1 MCVYFRSHVHL
12 HLDEC
17 PKRMM
22 KCSVAGC
29 NNFYQLGME
38 NAHNELYQGSHQA
51 LLKSQVESL
60 QRAIYDKVCWSH
72 LGDSFSSITIEI
84 LFIQLEF
91 RCFRFYLLLFLAF
104 YYYYYYYYY
113 YRCFSKYCYY
123 YYLQSQVAVKREFSK
138 RKCYR
143 WTVPKSSIR
152 IPKDISSLLF
162 GFESH
167 TFRCLWKRTSGQNRL
182 FLNAVFGS
190 SPITVQT
197 RYESQKALLPWLLLS
212 EMVVW

>member
-91 RCFRFYLLLFLAF
+91 RCFRFYLLLFL
-104 YYYYYYYYY
+104 
-113 YRCFSKYCYY
+113 
-123 YYLQSQVAVKREFSK
+123 
-138 RKCYR
+138 
-143 WTVPKSSIR
+143 
-152 IPKDISSLLF
+152 
-162 GFESH
+162 
-167 TFRCLWKRTSGQNRL
+167 TFNNNNNNNNNNNIIIIIVV
-182 FLNAVFGS
+182 FLNIVIIIICS
-190 SPITVQT
+190 L
-197 RYESQKALLPWLLLS
+197 KLPWKGSFLS
-212 EMVVW
+212 ESATGGQCRSRQSEFQRIFQVHCLGLKVTHFGACGRGPLAKIGCF

>member
-72 LGDSFSSITIEI
+72 LGDSFSSITIET

-91 RCFRFYLLLFLAF
+91 RCFRFYLLLFLTFNNSNNNNNNIIIIVFLNIVIIITESIVIPFIIYNAINTF
-104 YYYYYYYYY
+104 PNKTMNSI
-113 YRCFSKYCYY
+113 CFSAP
-123 YYLQSQVAVKREFSK
+123 LLIFSYST
-138 RKCYR
+138 CHI
-143 WTVPKSSIR
+143 TIR
-152 IPKDISSLLF
+152 
-162 GFESH
+162 
-167 TFRCLWKRTSGQNRL
+167 N
-182 FLNAVFGS
+182 
-190 SPITVQT
+190 IT
-197 RYESQKALLPWLLLS
+197 
-212 EMVVW
+212 

>member
-91 RCFRFYLLLFLAF
+91 RCFRFYLLLFLTF
-104 YYYYYYYYY
+104 NNNNNNNNNNNIIIIIIIIIVV
-113 YRCFSKYCYY
+113 FLNIVTL
-123 YYLQSQVAVKREFSK
+123 YLHEISHLRWAPTWRTINLH
-138 RKCYR
+138 KCM
-143 WTVPKSSIR
+143 TSAANQQ
-152 IPKDISSLLF
+152 LLF
-162 GFESH
+162 
-167 TFRCLWKRTSGQNRL
+167 
-182 FLNAVFGS
+182 AVS
-190 SPITVQT
+190 SCREKGVF
-197 RYESQKALLPWLLLS
+197 
-212 EMVVW
+212 